1 MIITII
7 TGVLRKLKWNRKS
20 IENMKTVYLL
30 EGSKNG
36 SETKIRG
43 KCYRSIYADPK
54 QVAI

>member
-30 EGSKNG
+30 EDSKNG